1 MEGTAP
7 AKVGAAMNDREF
19 VAYLDDH
26 LAGSEAGLSAV
37 RRLRRYEHLSEAMTE
52 FETKILEEQDILR
65 GAIESLGGTIPPG
78 VVTRAIGLSS
88 SVVIWARN
96 LLIPQPAPMLVEDLE
111 ALAVGIWGKRLL
123 WGAIARRAGVDPRLA
138 DVPVERLAE
147 SAEQQEIEVLRLRD
161 DAIAPVET

>member
-1 MEGTAP
+1 
-7 AKVGAAMNDREF
+7 
-19 VAYLDDH
+19 
-26 LAGSEAGLSAV
+26 
-37 RRLRRYEHLSEAMTE
+37 
-52 FETKILEEQDILR
+52 
-65 GAIESLGGTIPPG
+65 